1 MFTVFSPLLSLLF
14 MLFIV
19 IDKIGAQ
26 VKVVLSG
33 GVGSSAV
40 ATHTVLLVSLSK
52 DINSFF
58 VGLQII
64 CC

>member
-1 MFTVFSPLLSLLF
+1 

>member
-1 MFTVFSPLLSLLF
+1 

-40 ATHTVLLVSLSK
+40 ATHTVLLLVSLSK

>member
-1 MFTVFSPLLSLLF
+1 

-40 ATHTVLLVSLSK
+40 ATHTVLVSLSK

>member
-1 MFTVFSPLLSLLF
+1 

-19 IDKIGAQ
+19 IDKIGQ